1 MQKKWRKRDRFLKN
15 LQLFKFAQNVKSQ
28 FNFMRALSQICIAK
42 KKHFKRLFKASMT
55 KNNNIKIQVMIKL
68 PHKER
73 KKKKL
78 MEQKILLLS
87 IEFTETV
94 MQS

>member
-1 MQKKWRKRDRFLKN
+1 MQKKRRKRDRFLKN

-42 KKHFKRLFKASMT
+42 KRHSKKLFKTSMT
-55 KNNNIKIQVMIKL
+55 KK
-68 PHKER
+68 